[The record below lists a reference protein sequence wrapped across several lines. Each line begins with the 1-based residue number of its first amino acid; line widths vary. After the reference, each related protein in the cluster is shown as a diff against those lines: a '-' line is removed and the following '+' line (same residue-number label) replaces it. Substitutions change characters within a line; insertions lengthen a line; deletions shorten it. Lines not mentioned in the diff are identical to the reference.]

1 MCGIFGCVLKEGNA
15 APLIHSS
22 LKRLEYRG
30 YDSVGIATINEGKI
44 ILKKDQGKIDE
55 VDKLLNLDDMPG
67 PIGIGHT
74 RWATHGAPLK
84 VNSHPH
90 TDCKG
95 EIVVVH
101 NGIIENFLEL
111 KSELQNLGHTFVS
124 KTDTEVMAHLIEEV
138 WKQNPKLSLEQ
149 VVMDSLR
156 RIEGSYA
163 FAIMSTREPDKIVC
177 ARNESPLVL
186 GVNGSGVFCA
196 SDIPAFLAVT
206 NKAVM
211 INNMELVVLTADGYK
226 IKRIPDGAPIER
238 APIVIEWTAEMAV
251 KKGYPHFMI
260 KEINEQP
267 ATLRNTLRIQDHYLD
282 LLSTFLDRANE
293 VFLVACGTSYHACL
307 AASYMFSKLAFL
319 PTYPVYASEFLEQCG
334 KSVNIDST
342 ILAVSQ
348 SGETAD
354 TIAAVSCAQQRAATI
369 LSLTNVIGSTLTRV
383 SRVYIGTQ
391 AGPEIGVAATKTF
404 TSQLSVLAQLALKL
418 AKKRGKI
425 SQDEID
431 SLEEKLEKLPE
442 YVEYTVA
449 TQEEKIR
456 DIAKKYAGSKV
467 FFFLGRGV
475 STATAFEGRLKLM
488 EIAYIPSIA
497 FPAGESKHGP
507 ISLIEDGFPVVF
519 ICPKDDTHRT
529 VIGNIMEM
537 KARGA
542 HIIAVVE
549 EGDEEIKSLADDYIE
564 VPKGIPPVLSPIP
577 YAVPLQ
583 LLAYHVALEK
593 GLNPDMPRN
602 LAKSV
607 TVK

>member
-1 MCGIFGCVLKEGNA
+1 MCGIFGCILKEGNA

-22 LKRLEYRG
+22 LKHLEYRG
-30 YDSVGIATINEGKI
+30 YDSVGIATISDGKI
-44 ILKKDQGKIDE
+44 FIKKDAGKIDE
-55 VDKLLNLDDMPG
+55 VDKIVNLDDMPG
-67 PIGIGHT
+67 SIGIGHT

-101 NGIIENFLEL
+101 NGIIENFMEL
-111 KSELQNLGHTFVS
+111 KEELEDLGHTFVS
-124 KTDTEVMAHLIEEV
+124 KTDTEVMPHLIEETL
-138 WKQNPKLSLEQ
+138 KQNPNLTLQQAVLASLK
-149 VVMDSLR
+149 

-163 FAIMSTREPDKIVC
+163 FAIISTREPDKIIC

-186 GVNGSGVFCA
+186 GINGKGIFCA
-196 SDIPAFLAVT
+196 SDIPAFLEVT

-211 INNMELVVLTADGYK
+211 INNGELVILTAGGYEIRK
-226 IKRIPDGAPIER
+226 ISDNSPIIR
-238 APIVIEWTAEMAV
+238 DPITVEWTAEMAV
-251 KKGYPHFMI
+251 KQGYPHFMI
-260 KEINEQP
+260 KEIHEQP
-267 ATLRNTLRIQDHYLD
+267 ETLRNTLRIQDHYLD

-319 PTYPVYASEFLEQCG
+319 PAYPVYASEFLEQYG

-354 TIAAVSCAQQRAATI
+354 TIAAVSCAQQRAATV
-369 LSLTNVIGSTLTRV
+369 LSLTNVIGSTMTRI

-418 AKKRGKI
+418 SKKRGKI

-431 SLEEKLEKLPE
+431 CLEENLRKMPE
-442 YVEYTVA
+442 DVDTIVR
-449 TQEEKIR
+449 TQEEKIKQ
-456 DIAKKYAGSKV
+456 IAKKYAPSKV
-467 FFFLGRGV
+467 FFFLGRGI

-507 ISLIEDGFPVVF
+507 ISLIEEGFPVVF
-519 ICPKDDTHRT
+519 VCPRDDTHKT

-542 HIIAVVE
+542 HIISIVE
-549 EGDEEIKSLADDYIE
+549 EGDEEIKSLSEEYIE
-564 VPKGIPPVLSPIP
+564 VPKGIPSVLSPITF
-577 YAVPLQ
+577 AVPLQ
-583 LLAYHVALEK
+583 LLAYYVSLEK
-593 GLNPDMPRN
+593 GVNPDMPRN

>member
-1 MCGIFGCVLKEGNA
+1 MCGIFGCILKEGNA

-22 LKRLEYRG
+22 LKHLEYRG
-30 YDSVGIATINEGKI
+30 YDSVGIATISDGKI
-44 ILKKDQGKIDE
+44 FIKKDAGKIDE
-55 VDKLLNLDDMPG
+55 VDKIVNLDDMPG
-67 PIGIGHT
+67 SIGIGHT

-90 TDCKG
+90 TDCTG

-101 NGIIENFLEL
+101 NGIIENFMEL
-111 KSELQNLGHTFVS
+111 KSELENLGHTFVS
-124 KTDTEVMAHLIEEV
+124 KTDTEVMPHLIEETL
-138 WKQNPKLSLEQ
+138 KQNPKLSLQ
-149 VVMDSLR
+149 QAVMESLK

-163 FAIMSTREPDKIVC
+163 FAIISTREPDKIIC

-186 GVNGSGVFCA
+186 GINGKGVFCA
-196 SDIPAFLAVT
+196 SDIPAFLDVT

-211 INNMELVVLTADGYK
+211 INNGELVILTAGGYEIRRISDNSP
-226 IKRIPDGAPIER
+226 IKREPIT
-238 APIVIEWTAEMAV
+238 IEWTAEMAV
-251 KKGYPHFMI
+251 KQGYPHFMI
-260 KEINEQP
+260 KEIHEQP
-267 ATLRNTLRIQDHYLD
+267 ETLRNTLRIQDHYLD
-282 LLSTFLDRANE
+282 LLSTFLDRATE

-319 PTYPVYASEFLEQCG
+319 PTYPVYASEFLEQHG

-354 TIAAVSCAQQRAATI
+354 TIAAVSCAQQRAATV
-369 LSLTNVIGSTLTRV
+369 LSLTNVIGSTMTRI

-418 AKKRGKI
+418 SKKRGKI
-425 SQDEID
+425 SQDEMD
-431 SLEEKLEKLPE
+431 CLEENLKKMPE
-442 YVEYTVA
+442 DVETIVR
-449 TQEEKIR
+449 TQEEKIKQ
-456 DIAKKYAGSKV
+456 IAKKYADSKV
-467 FFFLGRGV
+467 FFFLGRGI

-519 ICPKDDTHRT
+519 ICPRDDTHKT

-542 HIIAVVE
+542 HIISVIE
-549 EGDEEIKSLADDYIE
+549 EGDEEIKSLSEDYIE
-564 VPKGIPPVLSPIP
+564 VPKGHSKCALADSVCGAAAVVGVLC
-577 YAVPLQ
+577 VFGERL
-583 LLAYHVALEK
+583 
-593 GLNPDMPRN
+593 
-602 LAKSV
+602 
-607 TVK
+607 